1 LLKISLAPSARLV
14 QVLCAAHLSAACLI
28 IISGVPIAL
37 SAAATAALGV
47 SLGFYLRRMA
57 LLRSPQSV
65 VAMEIGDDGKIA
77 FQTRDGRWRA
87 ASLRQSCFV
96 SPWLTIVNLN
106 PENARWSRN
115 VVIMPDSLREDEFR
129 QLRVWLRWKA

>member
-1 LLKISLAPSARLV
+1 M
-14 QVLCAAHLSAACLI
+14 LCAAHLSAACLI
-28 IISGVPIAL
+28 FISGVPIAL
-37 SAAATAALGV
+37 AASATVALGV

-65 VAMEIGDDGKIA
+65 VAMEIGNDGKIA

-87 ASLRQSCFV
+87 ASLRQNNFV
-96 SPWLTIVNLN
+96 SPWLTIVSLN

-115 VVIMPDSLREDEFR
+115 VVIMTDSLREDEFR